1 MKNYKINKI
10 ILALCFTL
18 SYSLTSGANPQDWVK
33 QIGKKS
39 KKLSPKQTTV
49 AAIRGVEELSD
60 VDPNTRNFEAL
71 TQIEKRKIPE
81 QTLNQF
87 ITEGN
92 LKTPVKEPET
102 QTKIAPALSET
113 IPNPM
118 AQAPVSKELKEA
130 ARPFSLEEEIAM
142 GREVAANVIAQFGL
156 YENESLTQYVNLVG
170 FAVAQNSP
178 RNDLLYHFAILN
190 SPVINAF
197 AAPGGYI
204 FITKGLLFLL
214 KDESQLGA
222 ILGHEIAHVTQKHV
236 IKEIQK
242 SKMAEAVIPSHIKA
256 AANQATWMK
265 QISGLAI
272 QTLWKGLSREDELE
286 SDRVGLEFAARAGY
300 DPQSFSEVLQ
310 MLKDRSSQSKK
321 SKELRFLLSTHP
333 HPEDRLRLIEEKIK
347 SYPHSGEKL
356 TKRFNEQT
364 KL

>member
-1 MKNYKINKI
+1 MRNYKINKI
-10 ILALCFTL
+10 VLTLCFMF
-18 SYSLTSGANPQDWVK
+18 SSSLGLAANPQDWVK
-33 QIGKKS
+33 QLGKKS
-39 KKLSPKQTTV
+39 KKISSKQTTV

-60 VDPNTRNFEAL
+60 VDQNARNFEAL
-71 TQIEKRKIPE
+71 AQIEKRKVPE

-92 LKTPVKEPET
+92 LKNPVKEPET
-102 QTKIAPALSET
+102 QTKIAPPLSET

-118 AQAPVSKELKEA
+118 TQAPVSKELKEA
-130 ARPFSLEEEIAM
+130 ARPLSLEEEIAL

-170 FAVAQNSP
+170 MTLVENSS
-178 RNDLLYHFAILN
+178 RKDIEYHFAILN
-190 SPVINAF
+190 SPVLNAF

-204 FITKGLLFLL
+204 FITKGLLSLL
-214 KDESQLGA
+214 KDESQLAA
-222 ILGHEIAHVTQKHV
+222 ILGHEVAHVTQKHV

-242 SKMAEAVIPSHIKA
+242 SKMVEAVIPSHIKA
-256 AANQATWMK
+256 AANQAPWMK

-286 SDRVGLEFAARAGY
+286 SDRFGLEFAAKAGY
-300 DPQSFSEVLQ
+300 DPQSFSQVLQ
-310 MLKDRSSQSKK
+310 MLKNRSLQSGK

-333 HPEDRLRLIEEKIK
+333 QPEDRLRLVEEKLK
-347 SYPHSGEKL
+347 SYPQGGEKL
-356 TKRFNEQT
+356 DKRFNEQT